1 MSSQQSGKNGKQLV
15 AERAIC
21 QSQPLI
27 VADSAS
33 WLVAQYAAM
42 PIQKLP
48 EQLINQIAAGEVIE
62 RPASLVKELMENALD
77 AGATELQIDVE
88 LGGVRRVRIRDNGH
102 GIPAEQ
108 LPLALERHATSKIAS
123 HDDLH
128 SVSSLGFRGEALP
141 SISSVSRLTLT
152 SLAKGEEQAWQV
164 ICDARGAPT
173 DAQPAAHPQGTTVE
187 VLDLFFNVPARRKFL
202 KRERTEFTYI
212 EQVIKRLALAR
223 PEVSFKLS
231 HNAKPVLH
239 WRAALPGTEAARVR
253 DVLGKAFAEN
263 AFEIDQQDDSEA
275 LRLRGWIAQPSFS
288 RSQGDMQYFFV
299 NGRLVKDKSL
309 AHAVKRAY
317 ADVLYHDRFPA
328 FVLFLEMD
336 PRGVDVNVHP
346 AKTEVR
352 FRDGR
357 SVYDFVRRSLQGAM
371 SALRPGGAALADGP
385 GFSGALNVSPETGEV
400 LDNEAPFSAHSAAQ
414 SPSLNLRSAAG
425 AGFQG
430 RSMPSQQ
437 QPLRNL
443 IAESS
448 NQYNAL
454 LAPEGAVAGDM
465 PSASADVMAADQE
478 SPPLGYALAQIH
490 GVFILSQTADG
501 VVLVDMHAAHERITY
516 ERLKDQYAQQGVR
529 AQPLLVPLTLA
540 VARAEADLVERYQE
554 MFQRVG
560 FELDRAGPEAVMVRQ
575 IPVLLRA
582 ADSEQLLR
590 DVLADLT
597 ELGESGRIQERADEV
612 LSSMACHGSVRANR
626 QLGLSEMNALLRD
639 MEATERSNQCNHGR
653 PTWVK
658 LQTRD
663 LDKLFMR
670 GQ

>member
-1 MSSQQSGKNGKQLV
+1 
-15 AERAIC
+15 
-21 QSQPLI
+21 
-27 VADSAS
+27 
-33 WLVAQYAAM
+33 M
-42 PIQKLP
+42 PIQRLP

-102 GIPAEQ
+102 GIPVDQ
-108 LPLALERHATSKIAS
+108 LPLALERHATSKISS

-152 SLAKGEEQAWQV
+152 SLAVDADQAWQV
-164 ICDARGAPT
+164 VCDTAGAPT
-173 DAQPAAHPQGTTVE
+173 EAQPAAHPQGTTVE

-202 KRERTEFTYI
+202 KRERTEFGYI
-212 EQVIKRLALAR
+212 EQVVKRLALAR
-223 PEVSFKLS
+223 PHVGFKLS
-231 HNAKPVLH
+231 HNAKPTLH
-239 WRAALPGTEAARVR
+239 WRAAQKGTEAARVR

-263 AFEIDQQDDSEA
+263 AFEIDQEDA
-275 LRLRGWIAQPSFS
+275 GWRLRGWIAQPSFS

-357 SVYDFVRRSLQGAM
+357 GVYDFVRRSLQGAM
-371 SALRPGGAALADGP
+371 SALRPGGAALAEGP
-385 GFSGALNVSPETGEV
+385 GFAQALNASPETGEIESPV
-400 LDNEAPFSAHSAAQ
+400 DEFSAHAQ
-414 SPSLNLRSAAG
+414 ARGLQVPRAG
-425 AGFQG
+425 AGMQS
-430 RSMPSQQ
+430 RPMPSHQ

-448 NQYNAL
+448 SSYSAL
-454 LAPEGAVAGDM
+454 LAPESPAASGGEGAGQTM
-465 PSASADVMAADQE
+465 SADAAAE
-478 SPPLGYALAQIH
+478 APPLGYALAQIH
-490 GVFILSQTADG
+490 GVFILSQTPDG

-516 ERLKDQYAQQGVR
+516 ERLKEQYAQQGVR
-529 AQPLLVPLTLA
+529 AQPLLVPLSLS
-540 VARAEADLVERYQE
+540 VARAEADLVETHQDV
-554 MFQRVG
+554 FQRVG
-560 FELDRAGPEAVMVRQ
+560 FELDRAGPEAIVVRQ
-575 IPVLLRA
+575 VPVLLRS

-597 ELGESGRIQERADEV
+597 ELGESGRIQECTDEV

-626 QLGLSEMNALLRD
+626 QLGVSEMNALLRD

>member
-1 MSSQQSGKNGKQLV
+1 MGVDLQV
-15 AERAIC
+15 
-21 QSQPLI
+21 
-27 VADSAS
+27 
-33 WLVAQYAAM
+33 VAQYDAM
-42 PIQKLP
+42 AIQKLP

-102 GIPAEQ
+102 GIPREQ
-108 LPLALERHATSKIAS
+108 LALALERHATSKISS

-128 SVSSLGFRGEALP
+128 SVESLGFRGEALP
-141 SISSVSRLTLT
+141 SIASVSRLTLT
-152 SLAKGEEQAWQV
+152 SKAEAEEQPWQV
-164 ICDARGAPT
+164 SCDTSGAPT
-173 DAQPAAHPQGTTVE
+173 EAQPAAHPQGTTVE

-212 EQVIKRLALAR
+212 EQVVKRLALAR
-223 PEVSFKLS
+223 PEVSFKLN

-239 WRAALPGTEAARVR
+239 WRAAMPGAAAARVR
-253 DVLGKAFAEN
+253 DVLGKAFSEN
-263 AFEIDQQDDSEA
+263 AFELDQSDES

-328 FVLFLEMD
+328 FVLFLDMD

-357 SVYDFVRRSLQGAM
+357 TVYDFVRRSLQGAM
-371 SALRPGGAALADGP
+371 SALKPGGAALADGP
-385 GFSGALNVSPETGEV
+385 GFADALTADVETGELYDRESV
-400 LDNEAPFSAHSAAQ
+400 HSTARASGQ
-414 SPSLNLRSAAG
+414 SPFQHLRSPSAG
-425 AGFQG
+425 SGVSGQA
-430 RSMPSQQ
+430 MPSQQ

-448 NQYNAL
+448 GQYSAL
-454 LAPEGAVAGDM
+454 LAPEAQSLE
-465 PSASADVMAADQE
+465 SANGQSDADEQ

-529 AQPLLVPLTLA
+529 AQPLLVPITLS
-540 VARAEADLVERYQE
+540 VARAEADLVERSHE
-554 MFQRVG
+554 VFQRVG
-560 FELDRAGPEAVMVRQ
+560 FELDRAGPEAVMIRQ

-582 ADSEQLLR
+582 ADTEQLLR

-639 MEATERSNQCNHGR
+639 MEVTERSNQCNHGR

-658 LQTRD
+658 LQIRD

>member
-1 MSSQQSGKNGKQLV
+1 
-15 AERAIC
+15 
-21 QSQPLI
+21 
-27 VADSAS
+27 
-33 WLVAQYAAM
+33 M

-102 GIPAEQ
+102 GIPPEQ

-152 SLAKGEEQAWQV
+152 SLAKGAEQAWQV
-164 ICDARGAPT
+164 VCDTRGAPT
-173 DAQPAAHPQGTTVE
+173 EAQPAAHPQGTTVE

-263 AFEIDQQDDSEA
+263 AFEIDQQDDGEA

-400 LDNEAPFSAHSAAQ
+400 LDAEPAFSAHAAAQ
-414 SPSLNLRSAAG
+414 SPGLNLRGSPAG

-430 RSMPSQQ
+430 RPMPSHQ

-443 IAESS
+443 ISESS
-448 NQYNAL
+448 QQYSAL
-454 LAPEGAVAGDM
+454 LAPEGPNDGGEAAGSPAAVD
-465 PSASADVMAADQE
+465 AANAEQE

-516 ERLKDQYAQQGVR
+516 ERLKEQYAQQGVR
-529 AQPLLVPLTLA
+529 AQPLLVPLSLS
-540 VARAEADLVERYQE
+540 VAQAEADLVERYQE

-560 FELDRAGPEAVMVRQ
+560 FELDRAGPEAIMVRQ

-639 MEATERSNQCNHGR
+639 MEITERSNQCNHGR

>member
-1 MSSQQSGKNGKQLV
+1 
-15 AERAIC
+15 
-21 QSQPLI
+21 
-27 VADSAS
+27 
-33 WLVAQYAAM
+33 M

-62 RPASLVKELMENALD
+62 RPASLVKELMENAID

-102 GIPAEQ
+102 GIAREQ
-108 LPLALERHATSKIAS
+108 LPLALERHATSKITS
-123 HDDLH
+123 HDDLLG
-128 SVSSLGFRGEALP
+128 VSSLGFRGEALP
-141 SISSVSRLTLT
+141 SIASVSRLTLT
-152 SLAKGEEQAWQV
+152 SLAKGEQQAWQV
-164 ICDARGAPT
+164 SCDMNGAPSE
-173 DAQPAAHPQGTTVE
+173 AKPAAHPPGTTVE

-202 KRERTEFTYI
+202 KRERTEYGYI

-223 PEVSFKLS
+223 PEVGFKLS
-231 HNAKPVLH
+231 HNAKAMLH

-263 AFEIDQQDDSEA
+263 AFEIDQSDEA

-357 SVYDFVRRSLQGAM
+357 SVYDFVRRSLQGVM

-385 GFSGALNVSPETGEV
+385 GFSEALTVSAETGEV
-400 LDNEAPFSAHSAAQ
+400 LAETPFSAHKAAQ
-414 SPSLNLRSAAG
+414 NSGLQLQGSPAG
-425 AGFQG
+425 AGFQS

-443 IAESS
+443 VAESS
-448 NQYNAL
+448 GQYSAL
-454 LAPEGAVAGDM
+454 LAPDSEASGSGAAQD
-465 PSASADVMAADQE
+465 ADAACA
-478 SPPLGYALAQIH
+478 PPLGYALAQIH

-516 ERLKDQYAQQGVR
+516 ERLKEQYAEQGVR
-529 AQPLLVPLTLA
+529 AQPLLVPLSLS
-540 VARAEADLVERYQE
+540 VARGEADLVERHQE

-560 FELDRAGPEAVMVRQ
+560 FELDRAGPEAITVRQ
-575 IPVLLRA
+575 IPVILRG

-590 DVLADLT
+590 DVLSDLT
-597 ELGESGRIQERADEV
+597 ELGESGRIQERSDEV

-626 QLGLSEMNALLRD
+626 QLGTSEMNALLRD
-639 MEATERSNQCNHGR
+639 MEMTERSNQCNHGR

-658 LQTRD
+658 LQMRD

>member
-1 MSSQQSGKNGKQLV
+1 MRGLSNILAGVGARL
-15 AERAIC
+15 
-21 QSQPLI
+21 L
-27 VADSAS
+27 
-33 WLVAQYAAM
+33 AQCAAM

-62 RPASLVKELMENALD
+62 RPASLVKELMENAID

-102 GIPAEQ
+102 GIPREQ

-123 HDDLH
+123 HDDLQ

-141 SISSVSRLTLT
+141 SIASVSRLTLT
-152 SLAKGEEQAWQV
+152 SLAADTDQAWQV
-164 ICDARGAPT
+164 VCDTRGAPT
-173 DAQPAAHPQGTTVE
+173 EAKPAAHPQGTTVE

-263 AFEIDQQDDSEA
+263 AFEIDQSDES

-385 GFSGALNVSPETGEV
+385 GFSGALHVSAETGEV
-400 LDNEAPFSAHSAAQ
+400 LQDEPTFSAHTAAQ
-414 SPSLNLRSAAG
+414 TPGLRFQGSPAG
-425 AGFQG
+425 AGFQS

-437 QPLRNL
+437 QPLRHL

-448 NQYNAL
+448 GQYSTL
-454 LAPEGAVAGDM
+454 LAPEGEGLAAN
-465 PSASADVMAADQE
+465 SEQASDDDQ
-478 SPPLGYALAQIH
+478 SPPMGYALAQIH

-501 VVLVDMHAAHERITY
+501 IVLVDMHAAHERITY
-516 ERLKDQYAQQGVR
+516 ERLKEQYAQQGVR
-529 AQPLLVPLTLA
+529 AQPLLVPLSLS

-554 MFQRVG
+554 TFQRVG
-560 FELDRAGPEAVMVRQ
+560 FELDRAGPEAVTVRQ
-575 IPVLLRA
+575 VPVLLRS

-597 ELGESGRIQERADEV
+597 ELGESGRIQEQTDEV

-658 LQTRD
+658 LQMRD

>member
-1 MSSQQSGKNGKQLV
+1 
-15 AERAIC
+15 
-21 QSQPLI
+21 
-27 VADSAS
+27 
-33 WLVAQYAAM
+33 M

-62 RPASLVKELMENALD
+62 RPASLVKELIENAID

-88 LGGVRRVRIRDNGH
+88 LGGVRRVRLRDNGH
-102 GIPAEQ
+102 GIPREQ
-108 LPLALERHATSKIAS
+108 LSLALERHATSKIAS

-141 SISSVSRLTLT
+141 SIASVSRLTLT
-152 SLAKGEEQAWQV
+152 SLAKETDQAWQV
-164 ICDARGAPT
+164 VCDTRGAPT
-173 DAQPAAHPQGTTVE
+173 EAKPAAHPQGTTVE

-223 PEVSFKLS
+223 PDVSFKLS

-263 AFEIDQQDDSEA
+263 AFEIDQSDES

-385 GFSGALNVSPETGEV
+385 GFSGALNVSAETGEV
-400 LDNEAPFSAHSAAQ
+400 LQDEPAFSAHTAAQ
-414 SPSLNLRSAAG
+414 TPGLRFQGSPAG
-425 AGFQG
+425 SGFQS

-448 NQYNAL
+448 GQYSTL
-454 LAPEGAVAGDM
+454 LAPEGEGLAANSEQAGD
-465 PSASADVMAADQE
+465 DDQ
-478 SPPLGYALAQIH
+478 SPPMGYALAQIH

-516 ERLKDQYAQQGVR
+516 ERLKEQYAQQGVR
-529 AQPLLVPLTLA
+529 AQPLLVPLSLS
-540 VARAEADLVERYQE
+540 VARTEADLVERYQE
-554 MFQRVG
+554 TFQRVG
-560 FELDRAGPEAVMVRQ
+560 FELDRAGPEAVTVRQ
-575 IPVLLRA
+575 VPVLLRS

-597 ELGESGRIQERADEV
+597 ELGESGRIQEQTDEV

-639 MEATERSNQCNHGR
+639 MEVTERSNQCNHGR

-658 LQTRD
+658 LQMRD

>member
-1 MSSQQSGKNGKQLV
+1 
-15 AERAIC
+15 
-21 QSQPLI
+21 
-27 VADSAS
+27 
-33 WLVAQYAAM
+33 M
-42 PIQKLP
+42 PIKKLP

-77 AGATELQIDVE
+77 AGATELQIDIE

-102 GIPAEQ
+102 GIPLAQ

-128 SVSSLGFRGEALP
+128 SVASLGFRGEALP

-152 SLAKGEEQAWQV
+152 SRAEGADQAWQV
-164 ICDARGAPT
+164 VCDTAGAPT
-173 DAQPAAHPQGTTVE
+173 EAQPAAHPQGTTVE

-202 KRERTEFTYI
+202 KRERTEFGYI

-223 PEVSFKLS
+223 PAVAFKLS

-239 WRAALPGTEAARVR
+239 WRGAQAGTEAARVR

-263 AFEIDQQDDSEA
+263 AVEIDQHDEA

-357 SVYDFVRRSLQGAM
+357 AVYDFVRRSLQGAM

-385 GFSGALNVSPETGEV
+385 GFAQALNVSPETGEI
-400 LDNEAPFSAHSAAQ
+400 EAPTEAFSAQARA
-414 SPSLNLRSAAG
+414 RA
-425 AGFQG
+425 
-430 RSMPSQQ
+430 
-437 QPLRNL
+437 
-443 IAESS
+443 
-448 NQYNAL
+448 
-454 LAPEGAVAGDM
+454 AVA
-465 PSASADVMAADQE
+465 
-478 SPPLGYALAQIH
+478 
-490 GVFILSQTADG
+490 
-501 VVLVDMHAAHERITY
+501 
-516 ERLKDQYAQQGVR
+516 
-529 AQPLLVPLTLA
+529 
-540 VARAEADLVERYQE
+540 
-554 MFQRVG
+554 
-560 FELDRAGPEAVMVRQ
+560 
-575 IPVLLRA
+575 
-582 ADSEQLLR
+582 
-590 DVLADLT
+590 
-597 ELGESGRIQERADEV
+597 
-612 LSSMACHGSVRANR
+612 
-626 QLGLSEMNALLRD
+626 
-639 MEATERSNQCNHGR
+639 
-653 PTWVK
+653 
-658 LQTRD
+658 
-663 LDKLFMR
+663 
-670 GQ
+670 

>member
-1 MSSQQSGKNGKQLV
+1 
-15 AERAIC
+15 
-21 QSQPLI
+21 
-27 VADSAS
+27 
-33 WLVAQYAAM
+33 M

-62 RPASLVKELMENALD
+62 RPASLVKELMENAID

-102 GIPAEQ
+102 GIPREQ
-108 LPLALERHATSKIAS
+108 LALALERHATSKIAS

-141 SISSVSRLTLT
+141 SIASVSRLTLT
-152 SLAKGEEQAWQV
+152 SRAKAGDQAWQV
-164 ICDARGAPT
+164 VCDTKGAPT
-173 DAQPAAHPQGTTVE
+173 EATPAAHPQGTTVE

-212 EQVIKRLALAR
+212 EQVVKRLALAR
-223 PEVSFKLS
+223 PEVGFKVS
-231 HNAKPVLH
+231 HNAKQVLH

-263 AFEIDQQDDSEA
+263 AFEIDQSDES

-385 GFSGALNVSPETGEV
+385 GFSGALNVSSETGEV
-400 LDNEAPFSAHSAAQ
+400 LQDEQEFSAHTAAQ
-414 SPSLNLRSAAG
+414 TPGLRFQGSPAG
-425 AGFQG
+425 AGFQS

-448 NQYNAL
+448 GQYSAL
-454 LAPEGAVAGDM
+454 LAPENEGLAANGEQAGD
-465 PSASADVMAADQE
+465 DDQ
-478 SPPLGYALAQIH
+478 SPPMGYALAQIH

-516 ERLKDQYAQQGVR
+516 ERLKEQYAQQGVR
-529 AQPLLVPLTLA
+529 AQPLLVPLSLS

-554 MFQRVG
+554 TFQRVG
-560 FELDRAGPEAVMVRQ
+560 FELDRAGPEAVTVRQ
-575 IPVLLRA
+575 IPVLLRS

-597 ELGESGRIQERADEV
+597 EIGESGRIQEQTDEV

-658 LQTRD
+658 LQMRD

>member
-1 MSSQQSGKNGKQLV
+1 
-15 AERAIC
+15 
-21 QSQPLI
+21 
-27 VADSAS
+27 
-33 WLVAQYAAM
+33 M

-62 RPASLVKELMENALD
+62 RPASLVKELMENAID
-77 AGATELQIDVE
+77 AGASELVIDVE

-102 GIPAEQ
+102 GIPREQ
-108 LPLALERHATSKIAS
+108 LALALQRHATSKIAS
-123 HDDLH
+123 HDDLLG
-128 SVSSLGFRGEALP
+128 VASLGFRGEALP
-141 SISSVSRLTLT
+141 SIASVSRLTLS
-152 SLAKGEEQAWQV
+152 SLAAGEEQAWQV
-164 ICDARGAPT
+164 QCDLSGEPT
-173 DAQPAAHPQGTTVE
+173 EAQPAAHPPGTTVE

-202 KRERTEFTYI
+202 KRERTEYGYI

-223 PEVSFKLS
+223 PEVGFKLS
-231 HNAKPVLH
+231 HNGKAMLH
-239 WRAALPGTEAARVR
+239 WRAAQAGAEAARVR
-253 DVLGKAFAEN
+253 DVLGKAFADN
-263 AFEIDQQDDSEA
+263 AFEIDQRDEA

-357 SVYDFVRRSLQGAM
+357 GVYDFVRRSLQGAM

-385 GFSGALNVSPETGEV
+385 GFSETLAVSAETGEV
-400 LDNEAPFSAHSAAQ
+400 LEAAPSFSAHAAAQ
-414 SPSLNLRSAAG
+414 RSAAAPGLQLSGSPAG
-425 AGFQG
+425 AGLQS
-430 RSMPSQQ
+430 RPAPARQ
-437 QPLRNL
+437 QPLRDL
-443 IAESS
+443 IAETGE
-448 NQYNAL
+448 QYSAL
-454 LAPEGAVAGDM
+454 LAPEADGAVDAG
-465 PSASADVMAADQE
+465 AGEAVEA
-478 SPPLGYALAQIH
+478 PPLGYALAQIH
-490 GVFILSQTADG
+490 GVFILSQCSDG

-516 ERLKDQYAQQGVR
+516 ERLKQQYAEQGVR
-529 AQPLLVPLTLA
+529 AQPLLVPLSLA
-540 VARAEADLVERYQE
+540 VARAEADLVERHRE
-554 MFQRVG
+554 AFERVG
-560 FELDRAGPEAVMVRQ
+560 FELDRAGPEAVTVRQ
-575 IPVLLRA
+575 IPVLLRK
-582 ADSEQLLR
+582 ADTEQLLR
-590 DVLADLT
+590 DVLADLS
-597 ELGESGRIQERADEV
+597 ELGESGRLQERADEV

-626 QLGLSEMNALLRD
+626 QLGVSEMNALLRD

-658 LQTRD
+658 LQMRD